1 MLFPVDGLWVEDMA
15 GVLVPVDGLWVVD
28 VGWVVSGAFIVD
40 PKKEKSENIRMKLKT
55 HLDQQL
61 LSGQPRDFKCS
72 NYFPK
77 PWI

>member
-40 PKKEKSENIRMKLKT
+40 PKKRIRKNTNEVKT

-61 LSGQPRDFKCS
+61 LSGQPRDFK
-72 NYFPK
+72 
-77 PWI
+77 